1 MIRANRT
8 FCSVDVERHAG
19 EFMEAAK
26 TLQLYF
32 IRAQHQ
38 HQPSREDALRKV
50 RVLGEFACVYV
61 LELVGVGDSIRRQR
75 LHIGLMSWLAIF
87 HVKFFMVFN

>member
-1 MIRANRT
+1 MIRVNGT
-8 FCSVDVERHAG
+8 FYSVDVERHAG

-38 HQPSREDALRKV
+38 HQPSKEDALRKV
-50 RVLGEFACVYV
+50 
-61 LELVGVGDSIRRQR
+61 
-75 LHIGLMSWLAIF
+75 
-87 HVKFFMVFN
+87 

>member
-1 MIRANRT
+1 MIRVNGT

-50 RVLGEFACVYV
+50 RVLGEFACVCV
-61 LELVGVGDSIRRQR
+61 LELVGCGDGIRRQ
-75 LHIGLMSWLAIF
+75 LLCICFMSLSY
-87 HVKFFMVFN
+87 VLLVG